1 MRQHRVIRRE
11 RTQDVAGEE
20 HADQRQM
27 DGEPRHQIADRDLGD
42 PQPVGDVGQDAHD
55 HEIAHAQHETGR
67 DQRGDRQREEAF
79 APLLPTD
86 GGTGHDRTPAVFLFF
101 QTEHTLAAPPAAQ
114 GPRAPQTNQA
124 GRHGPERAM
133 RPSICPTTAI
143 HIAAATDTYSP
154 RATANPAEPRSAS
167 ADPGLPSSP

>member
-1 MRQHRVIRRE
+1 MRQHRIIRRE
-11 RTQDVAGEE
+11 RAQDVAGEE

-27 DGEPRHQIADRDLGD
+27 GGEPRHQIADRDLGD

-114 GPRAPQTNQA
+114 GPRDAPKTHGPSFTGDFDGLHLPALALHRHAAYNGRRHASPCAAERQGN
-124 GRHGPERAM
+124 RHG
-133 RPSICPTTAI
+133 IVQQ
-143 HIAAATDTYSP
+143 
-154 RATANPAEPRSAS
+154 AS
-167 ADPGLPSSP
+167 